1 MVHYMC
7 VCPPVEV
14 VGTGGTRMW
23 YIVCVCPPIKGLH
36 GGLEAAHL
44 VEVVGTGELLVDRE
58 LGLKGVVV
66 LLQREGGEVALRIA
80 VPVDPDVTKRVIY
93 RYSYIPPT

>member
-1 MVHYMC
+1 MVYCLC
-7 VCPPVEV
+7 VCPPVE
-14 VGTGGTRMW
+14 GF
-23 YIVCVCPPIKGLH
+23 H
-36 GGLEAAHL
+36 SGLEAAHL

-80 VPVDPDVTKRVIY
+80 VPVDPDVTKRDNI
-93 RYSYIPPT
+93 